1 MEIYILYDTD
11 KDVIGIFSKDVTSEL
26 KEIGIDVKG
35 LEIKKINLD
44 TIYNHLNLNQISQ
57 LSKSMNI
64 FEVDYSRNNNTFHV
78 IDFRSLSKVHM
89 LLGLDKTCDSIS
101 NIISIRIF
109 ADNEKDAI
117 EKAIKIFKKEDYK
130 L

>member
-1 MEIYILYDTD
+1 MNLYILYDTD
-11 KDVIGIFSKDVTSEL
+11 TDVIGIFSKDVTSEL

-64 FEVDYSRNNNTFHV
+64 FEVDYNINNNTFCV
-78 IDFRSLSKVHM
+78 RDFGSLSKVHM

-109 ADNEKDAI
+109 ANNKKDAI
-117 EKAIKIFKKEDYK
+117 EKAIKIFKEKVV
-130 L
+130 